1 MPKLQALPIDPLLPQ
16 IAAALREAPSL
27 VVQATPGSGKTT
39 RIPPYLLAQALVEAE
54 QEILV
59 LVPRRLAAKMAAL
72 RVAEE
77 LGEAAGER
85 VGYQF
90 RFENVSGPKTRLR
103 FLTEGMLLRFLVQD
117 PRLERAGMV
126 VLDEFHERHLHSDV
140 ALGYLRSLQQGAR
153 PDLKLLVMSATL
165 QVEGLVPFLPGSRV
179 FQLEAPAFPV
189 AVEYLPSDPK
199 KPVEAKVREALA
211 YAKGQAPPEIRRGDV
226 LVFLPGMAE
235 ILRCADALERAF
247 GAEFLILPL
256 HGELPKE
263 AQAKVFAKADRPKVI
278 LATNVAET
286 SLTIEGVTLV
296 IDSGLQRQA
305 SYSWWSGIPALKT
318 RPTSKASGIQRAG
331 RAGRTAPGLCYR
343 LYSAADWE
351 ARLAFET
358 PEIRRSDLA
367 QTLLEI
373 KAMGTQRLSDFG
385 WFEAPPEGAL
395 QASAALLH
403 QLGATET
410 PDLDAALSRLGR
422 RMAAIPIH
430 PRLARFLLEA
440 ERRDCLG
447 AALRLAALISEDAL
461 EEVDVFHQLET
472 GRLTEPQRRLIV
484 LWGGHFSKAAVQA
497 RGREEELAY
506 ALLTGFPDRV
516 ARRRLDSASAEKQ
529 RAMERGGEVELV
541 FCNGGAG
548 LLRGEAALEG
558 EWCVV
563 LDVQEKQHAG
573 QARPKVHV
581 SALAPIQPEWLFD
594 WQGSL
599 LAEERELVWDERLGR
614 VFQVSRIRYGQLVIS
629 ESREAPEDGAAAE
642 RLFLKSALS
651 LELEGSA
658 AESLEVPGLLQ
669 RLGSSEELETEFSR
683 LDWLRRAHPE
693 VPLPELRGRGLAEFL
708 LKILAGVDSR
718 QAWERLDLP
727 RACLEALPPEAAAL
741 LSRELPGHVVLQA
754 GRRVRV
760 HYPWGREPWIES
772 RLQDFF
778 GMKEGPKLAG
788 GRVPLLLHL
797 LAPNQRAVQV
807 TKDLA
812 GFWKNT
818 YPEIRKQ
825 LMRRYPKH
833 RWPEDAAAVGAV
845 RERPLRGKA

>member
-1 MPKLQALPIDPLLPQ
+1 MPQRLALPIDPLLPQ
-16 IAAALREAPSL
+16 IAAVLRESQSL

-39 RIPPYLLAQALVEAE
+39 RIPPYLLEQGLVSSER
-54 QEILV
+54 EILV

-72 RVAEE
+72 RVADEM
-77 LGEAAGER
+77 GEAVGAK

-90 RFENVSGPKTRLR
+90 RFENVTGPKTRLR

-117 PRLERAGMV
+117 PLLSRAGMV
-126 VLDEFHERHLHSDV
+126 ILDEFHERHLHSDV
-140 ALGYLRSLQQGAR
+140 ALSYLRGLQLGAR

-165 QVEGLVPFLPGSRV
+165 QTEGLTQFLPGSKAI
-179 FQLEAPAFPV
+179 QLEAPAFPV
-189 AVEYLPSDPK
+189 AVEYLPSEAK
-199 KPVEAKVREALA
+199 KPIEAKVREALA
-211 YAKGQAPPEIRRGDV
+211 YAKTQAPPEIRRGDV

-235 ILRCADALERAF
+235 IRRCAEALERAF
-247 GAEFLILPL
+247 GAEFRILPL
-256 HGELPKE
+256 HGDLPKE
-263 AQAKVFAKADRPKVI
+263 VQAKVFEKADRPKVI

-318 RPTSKASGIQRAG
+318 RPISKASGIQRAG

-343 LYSAADWE
+343 LFSAADWE
-351 ARLAFET
+351 ARLGFET
-358 PEIRRSDLA
+358 PEIRRSDLT

-373 KAMGTQRLSDFG
+373 KAMGKARLSEFS
-385 WFEAPPEGAL
+385 WFEAPPAGAL
-395 QASAALLH
+395 QASSQLLF
-403 QLGATET
+403 QLGATESV
-410 PDLDAALSRLGR
+410 DLDSPLTEMGQ
-422 RMAAIPIH
+422 RMAELPIH

-440 ERRDCLG
+440 ERRHGLRP
-447 AALRLAALISEDAL
+447 ALRLAALISEDAL
-461 EEVDVFHQLET
+461 EELDVLHQVET
-472 GRLTEPQRRLIV
+472 GRPSEGVRRLEH
-484 LWGGHFSKAAVQA
+484 LLASNFPKAAIQDGA
-497 RGREEELAY
+497 GEEGLAY
-506 ALLTGFPDRV
+506 ALLAGFPDRV
-516 ARRRLDSASAEKQ
+516 ARRRSGSDSAEKQ
-529 RAMERGGEVELV
+529 RAIDRSGEVELV
-541 FCNGGAG
+541 FSGGGAG
-548 LLRGEAALEG
+548 LLRGPSAMTG
-558 EWCVV
+558 DYFVV
-563 LDVQEKQHAG
+563 LDVQEKQYPG
-573 QARPKVHV
+573 QGRPKVHV

-599 LAEERELVWDERLGR
+599 LVEEKELVWDERLGR
-614 VFQVSRIRYGQLVIS
+614 VFQVSRIRFGQLVLS
-629 ESREAPEDGAAAE
+629 ETREAPEDGAAAE

-651 LELEGSA
+651 LDLEGA
-658 AESLEVPGLLQ
+658 TVESLEVPGLLQ
-669 RLGSSEELETEFSR
+669 RLGSAEALETEFAR
-683 LDWLRRAHPE
+683 LDWLKRAHPE
-693 VPLPELRGRGLAEFL
+693 AVLPELRGRNLAEFL
-708 LKILAGVDSR
+708 LKVFSGVDSR
-718 QAWERLDLP
+718 QVWEKLDLP

-741 LSRELPGHVVLQA
+741 LSRELPYQVVLQA
-754 GRRVRV
+754 GRRVKV

-807 TKDLA
+807 TRDLA

-833 RWPEDAAAVGAV
+833 RWPEDG
-845 RERPLRGKA
+845 GT